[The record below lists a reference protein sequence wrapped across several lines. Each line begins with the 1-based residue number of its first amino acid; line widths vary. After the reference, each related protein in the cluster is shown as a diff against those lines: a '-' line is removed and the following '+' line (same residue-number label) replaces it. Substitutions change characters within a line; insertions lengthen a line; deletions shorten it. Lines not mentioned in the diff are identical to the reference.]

1 MSLLVDIEKQLGD
14 FHLSA
19 HFETEDAIFGLLGAS
34 GCGKSCTLQCI
45 AGVATP
51 DAGRI
56 VLDGETLFDA
66 RKRINLPPQR
76 RRVGYLFQHY
86 ALFPT
91 MTVRQNI
98 LCGLRWQKDRRARE
112 AALREAIRRFRLEG
126 LQNHRPGQ
134 LSGGQAQRVALARI
148 IVNKPRLLMLDE
160 PFSALDSYLRTSLQV
175 ELNEMLMGVGQR
187 VLLVTHDRDEAYR
200 LCPRMAIM
208 ESGRIVAEGTR
219 EAVFADPGTAAAAAI
234 TGCKNIAPA
243 RPVSARSLRCDAWNV
258 TLTLDHDV
266 PPETRFVGLR
276 AHAMIAAPAPGENVL
291 PLRDPEISQTPFS
304 VSVLFRAGRER
315 IRWEIDR
322 TAWQPYAEAG
332 LPRYVRIDPR
342 GVMALR

>member
-1 MSLLVDIEKQLGD
+1 MRQEL
-14 FHLSA
+14 HA
-19 HFETEDAIFGLLGAS
+19 ANAS
-34 GCGKSCTLQCI
+34 RASQS
-45 AGVATP
+45 P

-66 RKRINLPPQR
+66 ERRINLPPQR

-112 AALREAIRRFRLEG
+112 AALQEAVRRFRLTG
-126 LQNHRPGQ
+126 LEDHRPNQ
-134 LSGGQAQRVALARI
+134 LSGGQAQRVALARM
-148 IVNKPRLLMLDE
+148 IVNRPRLLMLDE

-175 ELNEMLMGVGQR
+175 ELSEMLSGVDQR

-208 ESGRIVAEGTR
+208 EQGRIVVQGTR
-219 EAVFADPGTAAAAAI
+219 EAVFANPGTAAAAAI

-243 RPVSARSLRCDAWNV
+243 RPVSARSLRCDAWDV
-258 TLTLDHDV
+258 TLTLDSDV
-266 PPETRFVGLR
+266 PPDTRFVGLR
-276 AHAMIAAPAPGENVL
+276 AHAMSRRPRPRRKCAAPSRPGDQRNALLRLRAL
-291 PLRDPEISQTPFS
+291 PR
-304 VSVLFRAGRER
+304 RAGGAFAGRS
-315 IRWEIDR
+315 
-322 TAWQPYAEAG
+322 TAPPGSPTRMRACRAICKSTRAG
-332 LPRYVRIDPR
+332 
-342 GVMALR
+342 